1 MAEESSI
8 GGGFSVSSDAK
19 STCFSNGVKIHP
31 TAIVHPDAVLGE
43 GVEIGPW
50 SLVTGTVKIGA
61 RTKVG
66 PRVTIEGHTTIG
78 DDNEI
83 FTGAVIG
90 SRTQDRKF
98 DGGVSYLKI
107 GDRNKIREY
116 ATLNPGTL
124 EGTQT
129 VVGND
134 NLLMAYSHVAHDCIL
149 HNGVTLANSATL
161 AGHVIVED
169 KAILGGLSGVHQFIR
184 IGALSITGGC
194 SKAVQDIPPF
204 MMVDGHPA
212 RAFGINAVGLDRAG
226 FSKEEKSSLKKAFKI
241 IFRSGLIL
249 KNAIKQVRQDI
260 PSSPSIQTLIEFLEK
275 SERGICG

>member
-1 MAEESSI
+1 
-8 GGGFSVSSDAK
+8 
-19 STCFSNGVKIHP
+19 VKIHP

-50 SLVTGTVKIGA
+50 AIVEGTVTIGA

-78 DDNEI
+78 EDNVI
-83 FTGAVIG
+83 FTGAVVG
-90 SRTQDRKF
+90 SLTQDKKA
-98 DGGVSYLKI
+98 DGGVSYLRI
-107 GDRNKIREY
+107 GDRNTIREY

-124 EGTQT
+124 NGTET
-129 VVGND
+129 VIGND
-134 NLLMAYSHVAHDCIL
+134 NLLMAYAHVAHDCII
-149 HNGVTLANSATL
+149 HNGATLANNATL

-169 KAILGGLSGVHQFIR
+169 RAILGGLSAVHQFVR
-184 IGALSITGGC
+184 IGKLSITGGC
-194 SKAVQDIPPF
+194 SKVVQDIPPF

-212 RAFGINAVGLDRAG
+212 HAFGINTVGLDRAE
-226 FSKEEKSSLKKAFKI
+226 FSQEEKSAIKKAFKI

-249 KNAIKQVRQDI
+249 KNVIKQIQQDI
-260 PSSPSIQTLIEFLEK
+260 PSGPSIQTIIDFLEK